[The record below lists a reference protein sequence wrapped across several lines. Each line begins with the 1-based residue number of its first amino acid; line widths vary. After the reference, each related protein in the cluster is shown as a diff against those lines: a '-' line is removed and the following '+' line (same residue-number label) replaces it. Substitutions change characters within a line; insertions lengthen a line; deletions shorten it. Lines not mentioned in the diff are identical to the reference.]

1 MQGEG
6 PLTVFAPTN
15 EAFEK
20 LLTELDVTADELL
33 AQPDLVDILAYHVIS
48 GKVMAADLADGMEA
62 ATVNGEAV
70 SFDLTG
76 DPMVNMSNIITTDLE
91 ATNGVVHAIDTVL
104 IPDGFEL
111 QEVDTGT
118 IDDRVTMDIVEV
130 ASRNPDFSTLVNALQ
145 EAGLVDTLKGDGPFT
160 VFAPTDA
167 AFEKLL
173 GELDIA
179 IDYLLAQ
186 PDLANVLT
194 YHVVPG

>member
-1 MQGEG
+1 MLVRALEEAELVETLQGEG

-20 LLTELDVTADELL
+20 LLTELDVT
-33 AQPDLVDILAYHVIS
+33 
-48 GKVMAADLADGMEA
+48 ADGMEA

-130 ASRNPDFSTLVNALQ
+130 ASRNPDFSILVNALQ